1 RLPSDRR
8 DRAGRPRRRQP
19 AAVRGEALR
28 PLPDG
33 EESPG
38 GGRHR
43 RAPVGGD
50 GRRAGADERRAARSG
65 DGRREPPA
73 ARGGLRAGRDAGG
86 DLGRRH
92 RRVAP
97 AADVEPARHDARRR
111 LGAGDVARHLP
122 RQPRRSAAA
131 HRGARAP
138 GRGVARR
145 HRRQRRKADRAAA
158 RVRQE
163 RARASRPG
171 LAMAGR
177 LRAPL
182 AGVVLAAAAVVPGW
196 GCADMFQ
203 QQQPGASASAAPG
216 PRTAPDDSDLWN
228 LVQASAD
235 VVAEADMAALRASP
249 WSSSIMQTNHQAQL
263 AGQLLFGYDIF
274 TESDRLMQVTF
285 DAAGAQR
292 NLTILR
298 GTFDPARVHAAFVAA
313 TPGATEGRWRESPIW
328 EGNGRAVA
336 LVTPRTLVQGDPG
349 DVRGA
354 IDAAWGVVP
363 DARAVPIGAAR
374 RSLDAD
380 HPGPAA
386 FIAFNVTEGMQ
397 GRAASMGFGQVPP
410 GLALGAARLDLGD
423 D

>member
-1 RLPSDRR
+1 
-8 DRAGRPRRRQP
+8 
-19 AAVRGEALR
+19 
-28 PLPDG
+28 
-33 EESPG
+33 
-38 GGRHR
+38 
-43 RAPVGGD
+43 
-50 GRRAGADERRAARSG
+50 
-65 DGRREPPA
+65 
-73 ARGGLRAGRDAGG
+73 
-86 DLGRRH
+86 
-92 RRVAP
+92 
-97 AADVEPARHDARRR
+97 
-111 LGAGDVARHLP
+111 
-122 RQPRRSAAA
+122 
-131 HRGARAP
+131 
-138 GRGVARR
+138 
-145 HRRQRRKADRAAA
+145 
-158 RVRQE
+158 
-163 RARASRPG
+163 
-171 LAMAGR
+171 MAGR

-363 DARAVPIGAAR
+363 DARAVPLGAAR

-397 GRAASMGFGQVPP
+397 GRAASMGLGQVPP

-423 D
+423 DLNAEVLGIFDTPANAVAAAAGGTVAVRTYAQNVMVRMLGLGPVLNGVVLGTEGTRLHGHLRIPADRREGLGDKVAQIVKMIAAAHP